1 MIQKFLKEFT
11 MLREIMVQ
19 VLLIGLLKRDSS
31 LVLLKMIRSLGSMN
45 IIQMS
50 VFLKETSK
58 KEFQMDFAKCLTRQ
72 ANFNLKEI
80 LRII

>member
-58 KEFQMDFAKCLTRQ
+58 KEF
-72 ANFNLKEI
+72 
-80 LRII
+80 